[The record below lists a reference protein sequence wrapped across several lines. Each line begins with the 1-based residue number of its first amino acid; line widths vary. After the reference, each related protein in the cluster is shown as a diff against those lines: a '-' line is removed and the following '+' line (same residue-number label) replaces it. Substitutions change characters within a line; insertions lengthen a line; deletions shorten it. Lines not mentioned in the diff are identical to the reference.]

1 MLITKI
7 LISIFPHTID
17 FIDCALP
24 PPPFS
29 SGNHQHVVCL
39 YEFAFVLNI
48 YSTYKSNHNDIYL
61 SPSDISLSI
70 MPSRSV
76 HVVTNGRI
84 SLFLLLFFQW
94 LVDIDIKVVTSP
106 RKNRLK
112 CTSGLTTAQSRE
124 RVPPSFSHTS
134 ML

>member
-7 LISIFPHTID
+7 LISIFPHTIA
-17 FIDCALP
+17 FIHCALP

-70 MPSRSV
+70 MPSRSI
-76 HVVTNGRI
+76 HVVTSGRTLSCFWLNLI
-84 SLFLLLFFQW
+84 PLCVYVCVYTSLQKGVLESTQPMC
-94 LVDIDIKVVTSP
+94 VY
-106 RKNRLK
+106 K
-112 CTSGLTTAQSRE
+112 CTL
-124 RVPPSFSHTS
+124 FWK
-134 ML
+134 